1 MIDTQLY
8 ALLRELNR
16 RRHPAGHVRHSDAH
30 RGLQRSA
37 REITL
42 SVRRQRHHG
51 EVI

>member
-8 ALLRELNR
+8 ALLREST
-16 RRHPAGHVRHSDAH
+16 GDATLLATYATPNGTADSSE
-30 RGLQRSA
+30 RW
-37 REITL
+37 EITL